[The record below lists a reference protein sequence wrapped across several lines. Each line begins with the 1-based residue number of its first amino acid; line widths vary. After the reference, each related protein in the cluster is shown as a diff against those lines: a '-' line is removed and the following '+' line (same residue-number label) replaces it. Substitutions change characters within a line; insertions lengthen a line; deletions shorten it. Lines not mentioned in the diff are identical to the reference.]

1 MKPSPRRYNNYIEY
15 LVIGFIFLVLFALP
29 ILFTRIDG
37 EVSWL
42 YVRKIWKDQALLIP
56 LFALNH
62 WLYVPK
68 LLFRKRYTVYILS
81 VVVTIMLFTATYYY
95 SDEVVNKKPSRVQNG
110 ENRQPDPIPPYAGLL
125 MYSLLI
131 VGVDSGMLFSK
142 KWNEI
147 EERRHLL
154 EKKNSEMQ
162 LEILRNQ
169 ISPHFFMNT
178 LNNIYALIDTSGPAA
193 KAAVMKLSKLMRYM
207 LYENGNGKVKLS
219 KEFEFIGSYIDLMKI
234 RHADEITIHYILP
247 EMYIDVEIPP
257 MLFIFYIENAFKYG
271 ASYQNESFISIVFEV
286 DEEVL
291 RFNAVNTKHSEGH
304 PFREGGLGLENSE
317 NRLKLLFGSSYT
329 LAIQSTEKLFNV
341 SLTIPLS

>member
-1 MKPSPRRYNNYIEY
+1 MKPYPQRYNSYIEY

-37 EVSWL
+37 EISWL

-62 WLYVPK
+62 WFFVPK
-68 LLFRKRYTVYILS
+68 VLFRKRYTVYILS
-81 VVVTIMLFTATYYY
+81 VAATIVLFTSTYYY
-95 SDEVVNKKPSRVQNG
+95 SDEVVNKKPPRSQNS
-110 ENRQPDPIPPYAGLL
+110 ENRMPDPIPPYAGLL

-131 VGVDSGMLFSK
+131 VGVDSGLLFSK

-147 EERRHLL
+147 EERKHLL
-154 EKKNSEMQ
+154 EKKNAEMQ
-162 LEILRNQ
+162 LDILRNQ

-207 LYENGNGKVKLS
+207 LYENGNGKVKLN

-234 RHADEITIHYILP
+234 RYADEITIHYILP
-247 EMYIDVEIPP
+247 EIFDDVDIPP
-257 MLFIFYIENAFKYG
+257 MLFISYIENAFKYG
-271 ASYQNESFISIVFEV
+271 ASYQHESFINIVFEV
-286 DEEVL
+286 DEKAL
-291 RFNAVNTKHSEGH
+291 RFNTVNTKNTENQL
-304 PFREGGLGLENSE
+304 FKDGGLGLENSE

-329 LAIQSTEKLFNV
+329 LAIQSTERLYNV